1 MTFPLP
7 LALGAC
13 VLLLA
18 SVVTDC
24 AARVVPNVIPIALGV
39 LFAAAWAWTGFP
51 PGVLP
56 HVVIAAIAFLLLLAG
71 FLLGHCGG
79 GDVKL
84 ATATVLWVQP
94 QQWAAYC
101 LGFALISLLMA
112 LWAALPL
119 PASQRHRRQLP
130 FAVAVALPAVGV
142 LLAAPLG
149 VL

>member
-7 LALGAC
+7 LALAVC

-18 SVVTDC
+18 SVVTDLIG
-24 AARVVPNVIPIALGV
+24 RVVPNVIPIALVV
-39 LFAAAWAWTGFP
+39 LFAAAWIWTGFP
-51 PGVLP
+51 PGALT
-56 HVVIAAIAFLLLLAG
+56 HVVIAAVAFLLLLAG

-84 ATATVLWVQP
+84 ATATLLWVEP
-94 QQWAAYC
+94 GQWTAYC
-101 LGFALISLLMA
+101 LGFALASLLMA

-119 PASQRHRRQLP
+119 PASRRHRRQLP
-130 FAVAVALPAVGV
+130 FAVAVALPAVGI

>member
-7 LALGAC
+7 LALAVC

-18 SVVTDC
+18 SVVTDLIG
-24 AARVVPNVIPIALGV
+24 RVVPNVIPAALVV
-39 LFAAAWAWTGFP
+39 LFAAAWIWAGFP
-51 PGVLP
+51 PDALT
-56 HVVIAAIAFLLLLAG
+56 HVVIAAVAFLLLLAG

-84 ATATVLWVQP
+84 ATATVLWVEP
-94 QQWAAYC
+94 GQWTAYC
-101 LGFALISLLMA
+101 LGFALVSLLMA

-119 PASQRHRRQLP
+119 SASRRHRRRLP
-130 FAVAVALPAVGV
+130 FAVAVALPAAGI

>member
-13 VLLLA
+13 ALLLA
-18 SVVTDC
+18 GVVTDC
-24 AARVVPNVIPIALGV
+24 AARVVPNAIPIALVV

-51 PGVLP
+51 PGALP
-56 HVVIAAIAFLLLLAG
+56 HVAVAAIAFLLLLAG

-84 ATATVLWVQP
+84 ATAAVLWVEP
-94 QQWAAYC
+94 GQWTAYC
-101 LGFALISLLMA
+101 LGFALLSLLLA
-112 LWAALPL
+112 LWAALPF
-119 PASQRHRRQLP
+119 PASRRRRRELP

>member
-18 SVVTDC
+18 GVVTDC
-24 AARVVPNVIPIALGV
+24 AARIVPNVIPAALVV
-39 LFAAAWAWTGFP
+39 LFAAAWVWTDFP

-56 HVVIAAIAFLLLLAG
+56 HLVIAAVAFLLLLAG

-84 ATATVLWVQP
+84 ATATVLWVEP
-94 QQWAAYC
+94 RQWTAYC
-101 LGFALISLLMA
+101 LGFALASLLMV
-112 LWAALPL
+112 LWAALPF
-119 PASQRHRRQLP
+119 PASRRHRRELP
-130 FAVAVALPAVGV
+130 FAVAIALPAVGV
-142 LLAAPLG
+142 LLATPLG

>member
-18 SVVTDC
+18 GVVTDC
-24 AARVVPNVIPIALGV
+24 AARVVPNALPVALGG
-39 LFAAAWAWTGFP
+39 LFAAAWVWTGFP
-51 PGVLP
+51 AGALP

-84 ATATVLWVQP
+84 ATATVLWVEP
-94 QQWAAYC
+94 RQWTAYC
-101 LGFALISLLMA
+101 LGFALLSLLMV

-119 PASQRHRRQLP
+119 PASRRRRRELP
-130 FAVAVALPAVGV
+130 FAVAIALPAVGV

>member
-7 LALGAC
+7 LALAVC

-18 SVVTDC
+18 SVVTDLIG
-24 AARVVPNVIPIALGV
+24 RVVPNVIPIALVV
-39 LFAAAWAWTGFP
+39 LFAAAWIWTGFP
-51 PGVLP
+51 PGALT
-56 HVVIAAIAFLLLLAG
+56 HVVIAAVAFLLLLAG

-84 ATATVLWVQP
+84 ATATLLWVEP
-94 QQWAAYC
+94 GQWTAYC
-101 LGFALISLLMA
+101 LGFALASLLMA

-119 PASQRHRRQLP
+119 PASRRHRRQLP
-130 FAVAVALPAVGV
+130 FAVAVALPAVGI

-149 VL
+149 LL

>member
-18 SVVTDC
+18 GVVTDC
-24 AARVVPNVIPIALGV
+24 AARIVPNVIPAALVV
-39 LFAAAWAWTGFP
+39 LFAAAWVWTDFP

-56 HVVIAAIAFLLLLAG
+56 HLVIAAIAFLLLLAG

-84 ATATVLWVQP
+84 ATATVLWVEP
-94 QQWAAYC
+94 RQWTAYC
-101 LGFALISLLMA
+101 LGFALLSLLMA

-119 PASQRHRRQLP
+119 PASRRRRRELP
-130 FAVAVALPAVGV
+130 FAVAIALPAAGV

-149 VL
+149 IL

>member
-18 SVVTDC
+18 SVITDC
-24 AARVVPNVIPIALGV
+24 IGRVVPNVIPIALAV
-39 LFAAAWAWTGFP
+39 LFAAAWVWTDFP
-51 PGVLP
+51 PAALT

-84 ATATVLWVQP
+84 ATAAVLWVEP
-94 QQWAAYC
+94 GQWTAYC
-101 LGFALISLLMA
+101 LGFALVSLLMA

-119 PASQRHRRQLP
+119 PASRRHRRQLP

-142 LLAAPLG
+142 LLAEPLD

>member
-24 AARVVPNVIPIALGV
+24 VGRVVPNVIPIALVV
-39 LFAAAWAWTGFP
+39 LFAAAWIWADFP
-51 PGVLP
+51 PAALT

-84 ATATVLWVQP
+84 ATAAVLWVEP
-94 QQWAAYC
+94 AQWTAYC
-101 LGFALISLLMA
+101 LGFAFISLLMA
-112 LWAALPL
+112 LWASLPL
-119 PASQRHRRQLP
+119 PASRRNRRQLP

-142 LLAAPLG
+142 LLAEPLG

>member
-18 SVVTDC
+18 GVVTDC
-24 AARVVPNVIPIALGV
+24 AARVVPNALPVALGG
-39 LFAAAWAWTGFP
+39 LFAAAWVWTGFP
-51 PGVLP
+51 ASALP

-84 ATATVLWVQP
+84 ATATVLWVEP
-94 QQWAAYC
+94 RQWTAYC
-101 LGFALISLLMA
+101 LGFALLSLLMA

-119 PASQRHRRQLP
+119 PASRRRRRELP
-130 FAVAVALPAVGV
+130 FAVAIALPAVGV